1 VPKLT
6 IDHFDGLVPRLN
18 PTLLEQGQA
27 QQADNVKLYSGALR
41 AWRGPLH
48 VYTPPVGTA
57 PLTIYKYYTAGPS
70 YWLTWDTDVDIA
82 LSPVVGDTDYR
93 LYYTGDGPPKQI
105 NKDMV
110 AAGAPGEPYP
120 QTWMPMG
127 VPTPV
132 PPLVATAVGTG
143 TGVIET
149 RVYVYTY
156 VSTFGLVSQ
165 ESAPSPP
172 SNLVDVQP
180 GQTVQLT
187 GFDGAPLPDP
197 EYNITHTR
205 IYRSVTGGTS
215 DAYLFVEEIPIST
228 LTYVD
233 DSTAAELGE
242 PLTTEGW
249 TPPPDDLQGLVTH
262 PNGFF
267 AGFIGSTIYFS
278 VPYYPH
284 AWPIG
289 FAIAVEDD
297 IIGLKVFGASIVVM
311 TNRWPYILN
320 GVDPA
325 QMAVERVPIIQP
337 CVSKRSIASDEY
349 GVLYASPEGMVG
361 IGPSM
366 RGVITGALFRRDEWQ
381 QQLPSLM
388 SGAVYDGRYFA
399 TYPTT
404 PLRNKAMV
412 IGRDDPPALS
422 NISFRASAVHID
434 TYTGRLYYVDP
445 VDNLIYELD
454 FNVNAP
460 LNYEWR
466 SKIFPLPYGMTFS
479 AFRLDAVYS
488 ELADMAD
495 YVKLRDDI
503 IAANEDMFDD
513 PGGLMGALNTAPVN
527 TVDVNGSI
535 LKNLPPEGSTKQVQ
549 VLFYGDGELWSSHN
563 LTSLEPVRIAPFRSK
578 ALEVK
583 IVGNVE
589 VTALE
594 IATTVMELRGG

>member
-41 AWRGPLH
+41 AWRGPVL
-48 VYTPPVGTA
+48 TFSPANTDTIQ
-57 PLTIYKYYTAGPS
+57 TIYHYYTDGPA
-70 YWLTWDTDVDIA
+70 YWLTWETDVDVA
-82 LSPVVGDTDYR
+82 LSPIVGDVDYR
-93 LYYTGDGPPKQI
+93 LYYTGDGPPKQT

-110 AAGAPGEPYP
+110 AAGAPGEPDP
-120 QTWMPMG
+120 QGSLPMG
-127 VPTPV
+127 VPTPTS
-132 PPLVATAVGTG
+132 PLVATAVGTG
-143 TGVIET
+143 SGIIET

-156 VSTFGLVSQ
+156 ISTFGVVSQ

-172 SNLVDVQP
+172 SNFVDVQP

-187 GFDGAPLPDP
+187 GFDGGTPPDP
-197 EYNITHTR
+197 GYNVTGMR
-205 IYRSVTGGTS
+205 VYRSVAGGTTDS
-215 DAYLFVEEIPIST
+215 YLFVEEIPIST
-228 LTYVD
+228 TTYID
-233 DSTAAELGE
+233 DAEPGELGE
-242 PLTTEGW
+242 PMTTEGW
-249 TPPPDDLQGLVTH
+249 IPPPEDLLGLVTH

-289 FAIAVEDD
+289 YAIAVEDD

-388 SGAVYDGRYFA
+388 AGAVYDGRYFA

-422 NISFRASAVHID
+422 NISFRASAVHVD
-434 TYTGRLYYVDP
+434 SYTGRLHYVDP

-460 LNYEWR
+460 LNYEWM
-466 SKIFPLPYGMTFS
+466 SKAFPLPYGMTFS
-479 AFRLDAVYS
+479 AFRLDALYS
-488 ELADMAD
+488 ELGDLAD
-495 YVKLRDDI
+495 YEAMRADI
-503 IAANEDMFDD
+503 IAYNESMFDS
-513 PGGLMGALNTAPVN
+513 PGGLMGALNEVQVN
-527 TVDVNGSI
+527 TFDVNGSI
-535 LKNLPPEGSTKQVQ
+535 LKNLPPAGSTKQVQ
-549 VLFYGDGELWSSHN
+549 VLFFGDGILSSSHN
-563 LTSLEPVRIAPFRSK
+563 LTSLDPVRIAPFR
-578 ALEVK
+578 ARELEVK

-594 IATTVMELRGG
+594 IATTVMELRSG

>member
-6 IDHFDGLVPRLN
+6 IDQFDGLIPRLN
-18 PTLLEQGQA
+18 PTLLAQGQA

-41 AWRGPLH
+41 AWRGPVLTF
-48 VYTPPVGTA
+48 TPANTEAVQ
-57 PLTIYKYYTAGPS
+57 TIYHYYTDVQA
-70 YWLTWDTDVDIA
+70 YWLTWETVVDIA
-82 LSPVVGDTDYR
+82 LSPIVGDVDYR

-110 AAGAPGEPYP
+110 AAGSGPYP
-120 QTWMPMG
+120 QTNMPIG
-127 VPTPV
+127 VPAPI

-143 TGVIET
+143 TGTAET

-156 VSTFGLVSQ
+156 ISTFGVVQQ

-172 SNLVDVQP
+172 SNFVDVQP
-180 GQTVQLT
+180 GQTVSLS
-187 GFDGAPLPDP
+187 GFGVPSDP
-197 EYNITHTR
+197 AYNITHIR
-205 IYRSVTGGTS
+205 VYRSVAGGTS
-215 DAYLFVEEIPIST
+215 DAYLFVEEIPVAT
-228 LTYVD
+228 VTYVD
-233 DSTAAELGE
+233 DALPEELGE
-242 PLTTEGW
+242 PLGTDGW
-249 TPPPDDLQGLVTH
+249 IPPPSDLQGLVTH

-267 AGFIGSTIYFS
+267 AGFVGSTIYFS
-278 VPYYPH
+278 VPYFPH
-284 AWPIG
+284 AWPIEY
-289 FAIAVEDD
+289 AIAVEDD
-297 IIGLKVFGASIVVM
+297 IVGLKVFSASIVVM

-325 QMAVERVPIIQP
+325 QLAVERVPIIQP
-337 CVSKRSIASDEY
+337 CVSKQSIASDEY

-366 RGVITGALFRRDEWQ
+366 RGIITGALFRRDEWQ

-422 NISFRASAVHID
+422 NISLRASAVHID
-434 TYTGRLYYVDP
+434 SFTGRLHYVDP
-445 VDNLIYELD
+445 GDNLIYELD

-460 LNYEWR
+460 LNYEWK
-466 SKIFPLPYGMTFS
+466 SKIFSLPYGMTFS
-479 AFRLDAVYS
+479 VFRLDAKYS
-488 ELADMAD
+488 ELDDMAG
-495 YVKLRDDI
+495 YEATRDAI
-503 IAANEDMFDD
+503 LAYNEAAFDD
-513 PGGLMGALNTAPVN
+513 PGGLMGALNTTPVN
-527 TVDVNGSI
+527 TVDLNGSI
-535 LKNLPPEGSTKQVQ
+535 LKNLPPEGSDRQIQ
-549 VLFYGDGELWSSHN
+549 VLFFGDGVLSSSHN
-563 LTSLEPVRIAPFRSK
+563 LFTLDPVRIAPFRSR

-589 VTALE
+589 VTAIE
-594 IATTVMELRGG
+594 VATTVAELRSE